1 MILRGSQ
8 FCPFLYTNPHLIFTV
23 TYTFWV
29 SFFGNEGIE
38 TDTISVVADSQI
50 DAMIAVAN
58 EINGVNSFADCLI
71 EMELIAA

>member
-1 MILRGSQ
+1 M
-8 FCPFLYTNPHLIFTV
+8 

-38 TDTISVVADSQI
+38 TDTISVVAANQI
-50 DAMIAVAN
+50 DAMVAVAN

>member
-1 MILRGSQ
+1 MTLRGDILT
-8 FCPFLYTNPHLIFTV
+8 PFFHLSPYTFTM

-38 TDTISVVADSQI
+38 TDTISVVADNQI